1 MTEKAQSRFIQMLML
16 QDRFPT
22 GRVLRPVQAL
32 LQLVS
37 PTGRAF
43 TVRAWAKDSFAFS
56 PLVFIALDRDEYHR
70 IHRDVHRT
78 SCVRDDRKRGPQY
91 LRDETATSAKYL
103 ILKSSCIGCQYYLT
117 SQRRTT

>member
-1 MTEKAQSRFIQMLML
+1 ML

-22 GRVLRPVQAL
+22 DRVVRAVQSL
-32 LQLVS
+32 LQLIS
-37 PTGRAF
+37 LTGRAF
-43 TVRAWAKDSFAFS
+43 TVRACAKDSFVFS

-70 IHRDVHRT
+70 IHRDVRRT
-78 SCVRDDRKRGPQY
+78 SCVRNDGKRGPQY